1 MTTNKIIKFSD
12 LRQLRK
18 KSKIKIILAHGTFD
32 LFHYGH
38 LKHLEKSKK
47 ADILVVSITADKYVK
62 RSR

>member
-18 KSKIKIILAHGTFD
+18 NQKSKIILAHGTFD

-47 ADILVVSITADKYVK
+47 LIYWLYPLQLISM
-62 RSR
+62 

>member
-18 KSKIKIILAHGTFD
+18 KNQKSKIILAHGTFD

-47 ADILVVSITADKYVK
+47 KLIYWLYPLQLISM
-62 RSR
+62 